1 MSINIGVYVLY
12 SSDMTPQQIRS
23 FLEKFKTK
31 DSVIGPIRVEFS
43 KSKETNRNI
52 CLISSDV
59 YFNMKK
65 EGHNTKERKD
75 GISICNYHLNHRDF
89 PPGRWAP
96 MDIFVK
102 LPYHRTADLCREI
115 LENKLKAIGETGFFS
130 GDYKIDIP
138 LKKRSTAEHHGRAI
152 IYFDGVDRPKLALI
166 KVMITNSLWG
176 SKVDKYNKLRV
187 FTNWFKNKKEEE
199 LKQKEEKG
207 EEVEE
212 KGEEVEEK
220 GEEVEEKGEEKV
232 EDKDEAVE
240 DKEKVDEEEE
250 VEEEVEEE
258 DEVEEEKVD
267 ENEVEGSKVTY
278 KSKVVKP
285 KSEEPEDKK
294 ENGSS
299 LKFAIKK
306 L

>member
-115 LENKLKAIGETGFFS
+115 LENKLKAISETGFFS

-207 EEVEE
+207 ESEGEDVEEKVGEKVGEEEDEQKAEEVEVEE
-212 KGEEVEEK
+212 KVGEEEDEEK
-220 GEEVEEKGEEKV
+220 AEEKV
-232 EDKDEAVE
+232 E
-240 DKEKVDEEEE
+240 
-250 VEEEVEEE
+250 
-258 DEVEEEKVD
+258 D

-285 KSEEPEDKK
+285 KFEEPEDKK